1 MKKGFNR
8 KTYLNI
14 FVICLSAMT
23 IYLLPYL
30 RWTYYDAVMEASG
43 LNNTQFGL
51 TLSIFGATTMICYAP
66 GGWLADR
73 FSSRKLMTCSMLGA
87 GLVGFWYATFPG
99 FAGQVVMY
107 ILWGIFT
114 TLTFWSAM
122 QKATRSLGSSE
133 EQGRIFG
140 FVEGGRGICSTVVSF
155 ATLYLFTRLGE
166 GLGGLRGVIL
176 VMAALC
182 IVSGILVWIVMEDDK
197 PSAADRPEKD
207 QKKAGMSDILV
218 ILKTPAVWL
227 IAMVIICCYSIYLGS
242 TYLTPYF
249 TNVIKISASMAAFIS
264 IARTYIIQ
272 FVAAPCGGALA
283 DKMHSITKVVI
294 GCYLLIIVG
303 LLAIIAAP
311 VSALPVL
318 MLAMIVLCV
327 AIFAMRGIYFA
338 TVDEVNIPM
347 NVMGTAVGL
356 ISVIGFLPD
365 VFMST
370 LCGNLLDRYPGAAG
384 YTAIFYVMLGF
395 GVAGLL
401 MSVLLLRI
409 TKK

>member
-1 MKKGFNR
+1 M
-8 KTYLNI
+8 
-14 FVICLSAMT
+14 
-23 IYLLPYL
+23 
-30 RWTYYDAVMEASG
+30 
-43 LNNTQFGL
+43 
-51 TLSIFGATTMICYAP
+51 
-66 GGWLADR
+66 
-73 FSSRKLMTCSMLGA
+73 
-87 GLVGFWYATFPG
+87 
-99 FAGQVVMY
+99 
-107 ILWGIFT
+107 
-114 TLTFWSAM
+114 
-122 QKATRSLGSSE
+122 
-133 EQGRIFG
+133 
-140 FVEGGRGICSTVVSF
+140 
-155 ATLYLFTRLGE
+155 
-166 GLGGLRGVIL
+166 IL

-182 IVSGILVWIVMEDDK
+182 IVSGVLVWIVMEDDR
-197 PSAADRPEKD
+197 PLAADGVEK
-207 QKKAGMSDILV
+207 KKAGMSDILV

-272 FVAAPCGGALA
+272 FLAAPCGGALA

-294 GCYLLIIVG
+294 GCYGLIIVG

-318 MLAMIVLCV
+318 MIAMIVLCV

-370 LCGNLLDRYPGAAG
+370 LCGSLLDRYPGAAG

-395 GVAGLL
+395 GVVGLV
-401 MSVLLLRI
+401 MSVLLLRV
-409 TKK
+409 TKKR

>member
-1 MKKGFNR
+1 MKKGFSK

-14 FVICLSAMT
+14 FVICLASMS

-51 TLSIFGATTMICYAP
+51 TLSIFGVTTMICYAP

-73 FSSRKLMTCSMLGA
+73 FSSRKLMTLSMLGA

-99 FAGQVVMY
+99 FAGQVIMY
-107 ILWGIFT
+107 ILWGVFA
-114 TLTFWSAM
+114 TLTFWSSM
-122 QKATRSLGSSE
+122 MKATRKLGSSE

-155 ATLYLFTRLGE
+155 ATLYFFTKLGE
-166 GLGGLRGVIL
+166 GLGGLRGIIL
-176 VMAALC
+176 VMSALC
-182 IVSGILVWIVMEDDK
+182 VISGVLVWIVLEDDK
-197 PSAADRPEKD
+197 PKEEAQTEK
-207 QKKAGMSDILV
+207 KKTGMADILV

-227 IAMVIICCYSIYLGS
+227 IAMVIICCYSVYLGS

-249 TNVIKISASMAAFIS
+249 TNVVKVSASMAAFIS

-272 FVAAPCGGALA
+272 FLAAPSGGILA
-283 DKMHSITKVVI
+283 DKMHSITKVII
-294 GCYLLIIVG
+294 GCYVLIIAG
-303 LLAIIAAP
+303 LAAIIACPA
-311 VSALPVL
+311 SALPLL

-347 NVMGTAVGL
+347 HVMGTAVGL

-370 LCGNLLDRYPGAAG
+370 LCGSLLDRYPGAAG
-384 YTAIFYVMLGF
+384 YTAIFYVMLAF
-395 GVAGLL
+395 GVVGFIMA
-401 MSVLLLRI
+401 VLLLRQ
-409 TKK
+409 TRKQ

>member
-1 MKKGFNR
+1 MKNGFSK

-51 TLSIFGATTMICYAP
+51 TMSIFGATTMICYAP

-73 FSSRKLMTCSMLGA
+73 FSSRKLMTLSMMGA
-87 GLVGFWYATFPG
+87 GLVGFWYATYPG

-155 ATLYLFTRLGE
+155 ITLFLFTKLGE
-166 GLGGLRGVIL
+166 GLAGLRGVIL

-182 IVSGILVWIVMEDDK
+182 VVAGILVWIVMEDDQ
-197 PSAADRPEKD
+197 PAAVKEQEK
-207 QKKAGMSDILV
+207 KESGLSDILI
-218 ILKTPAVWL
+218 ILKTPTVWM

-249 TNVIKISASMAAFIS
+249 TNIIKISASVAAFIS

-272 FVAAPCGGALA
+272 FVAAPFGGALA

-294 GCYLLIIVG
+294 GCYMLIIVG

-311 VSALPVL
+311 VSALPIL

-395 GVAGLL
+395 GVVGLV
-401 MSVLLLRI
+401 MSILLLKK

>member
-1 MKKGFNR
+1 MKSGFSK

-14 FVICLSAMT
+14 FVICLASMT

-51 TLSIFGATTMICYAP
+51 TLSIFGITTMICYAP

-73 FSSRKLMTCSMLGA
+73 FSSRKLMTFSMMGS
-87 GLVGFWYATFPG
+87 GLVGFWYATYPG
-99 FAGQVVMY
+99 FAGQVIMY

-114 TLTFWSAM
+114 TLTYWSAM
-122 QKATRSLGSSE
+122 MKATRKLGTSE

-140 FVEGGRGICSTVVSF
+140 FVEGGRGICSTIVSF
-155 ATLYLFTRLGE
+155 ATLYLFTKLGE
-166 GLGGLRGVIL
+166 GLGGLRGIIL

-182 IVSGILVWIVMEDDK
+182 IISGILIWFVLED
-197 PSAADRPEKD
+197 DRPEKEEKAE
-207 QKKAGMSDILV
+207 KKKTGITDILV

-249 TNVIKISASMAAFIS
+249 TNIIKISASMAAFIS

-272 FVAAPCGGALA
+272 FLAAPSGGILA
-283 DKMHSITKVVI
+283 DKMHSITKVII
-294 GCYLLIIVG
+294 GCYVLIIAG
-303 LLAIIAAP
+303 LGAIIVAP
-311 VSALPVL
+311 TSALP
-318 MLAMIVLCV
+318 MLLIAMIILCI

-347 NVMGTAVGL
+347 DVMGTAVGL

-370 LCGNLLDRYPGAAG
+370 LCGSLLDRYPGAAG
-384 YTAIFYVMLGF
+384 YTAIFYVMLAF
-395 GVAGLL
+395 GVVGFIMA
-401 MSVLLLRI
+401 VLLLKQN
-409 TKK
+409 KK